1 MAYNL
6 EITEHTDQLIER
18 LTGYLIQ
25 KLHNVGAALHL
36 MDGLDEVYSR
46 LEDNPYQFPESTDPV
61 LYLRGYHEA
70 LVPEMAYRIVF
81 RVQEQTVYIVGVFH
95 ELEDYGKKVME

>member
-25 KLHNVGAALHL
+25 KLHNVGAALHFQSFRPERRPL
-36 MDGLDEVYSR
+36 RKLPRFRSIHSGTSEAHFCFLSFLYSSC
-46 LEDNPYQFPESTDPV
+46 LTS
-61 LYLRGYHEA
+61 
-70 LVPEMAYRIVF
+70 
-81 RVQEQTVYIVGVFH
+81 
-95 ELEDYGKKVME
+95 

>member
-36 MDGLDEVYSR
+36 MDGLE
-46 LEDNPYQFPESTDPV
+46 
-61 LYLRGYHEA
+61 
-70 LVPEMAYRIVF
+70 
-81 RVQEQTVYIVGVFH
+81 
-95 ELEDYGKKVME
+95 